1 MSNPST
7 HAKAPTA
14 PTVEAQKA
22 RIHLGTI
29 LPQPARLV
37 NRLRSLFAP
46 SPPCPYCESIRA
58 QANRLAEEILAARV
72 LISAYEATAERQKG
86 GQR

>member
-1 MSNPST
+1 MSHLPHT
-7 HAKAPTA
+7 KTPPAPTGG
-14 PTVEAQKA
+14 VQKA

-46 SPPCPYCESIRA
+46 APCPHCAAVR
-58 QANRLAEEILAARV
+58 QAADQLAEEILAARV
-72 LISAYEATAERQKG
+72 LITAYEATAQGWPKG